1 MEKIV
6 KEIIE
11 KVESFGSHNYYWSE
25 LRDDALKELET
36 NPEVSNQNLWLC
48 IKAMAEYME
57 NYVG

>member
-1 MEKIV
+1 MEEIV

-11 KVESFGSHNYYWSE
+11 KVESFGSHNYHLSE
-25 LRDDALKELET
+25 LRDDALRELEI

-48 IKAMAEYME
+48 IKAMTEYME

>member
-1 MEKIV
+1 MEEIV

-11 KVESFGSHNYYWSE
+11 KVESFGSHNYHWLE
-25 LRDDALKELET
+25 LRDDALRELKI
-36 NPEVSNQNLWLC
+36 NSEVSNQNLWLC